1 MVFMPED
8 SLIDKDKVPDM
19 SVMDALEV
27 IRQAGVDI
35 DFGERSLI
43 EGIKNG
49 VRDACNRKWIEWIVI
64 ESTVIRLGDEQGELA
79 NGDYIAIPAIRW
91 QEHRKELGL

>member
-1 MVFMPED
+1 MIFLPED
-8 SLIDKDKVPDM
+8 SPLLIDKDKVPDM

-49 VRDACNRKWIEWIVI
+49 VRDACNRKWIEWIEDRYI
-64 ESTVIRLGDEQGELA
+64 GNTGPEMGDGCMVLDINDAQ
-79 NGDYIAIPAIRW
+79 W
-91 QEHRKELGL
+91 QEQRKKLGL